1 MDNLYVVTGTDVQK
15 RNAEVIQLIQGF
27 KIPNMT
33 VTTFAQQDLL
43 RGREGAIDFY
53 NTFESVLTSK
63 SIPTRRGDQI
73 TVVINC
79 ADEFAKLVSYH
90 YRMMSYAVII
100 AMAHSNVG
108 LRIILAVED
117 DFGLDKENY
126 VRRLFLQ

>member
-1 MDNLYVVTGTDVQK
+1 MENLYIVKGTDVQK
-15 RNAEVIQLIQGF
+15 RNAEVIKLIQGF
-27 KIPNMT
+27 NIPGMK

-53 NTFESVLTSK
+53 NTFEAALTSK
-63 SIPTRRGDQI
+63 SIPTRRGEQL

-79 ADEFAKLVSYH
+79 ADEYAQLVSYH
-90 YRMMSYAVII
+90 YRMMSYAVVI